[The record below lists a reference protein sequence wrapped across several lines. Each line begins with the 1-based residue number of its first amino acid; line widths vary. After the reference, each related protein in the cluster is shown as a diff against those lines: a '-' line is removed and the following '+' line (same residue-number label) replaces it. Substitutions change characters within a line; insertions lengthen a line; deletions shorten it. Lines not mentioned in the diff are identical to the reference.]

1 MGGVVQE
8 LTIGRHR
15 YVFGMDWYI
24 LEAEDLRHQI
34 DDISVKH
41 QTKIGVRTGN
51 AKTNPGVGF
60 LHGMKATGVCS
71 AAASLA
77 RQLDN
82 SIVVHPMKALGGP
95 PDLFWLVAIQD
106 KRVMPGSDAVLPA
119 DEIVPLVRRFRV
131 LGEFN
136 LVGNEDFFR
145 DNFKDMVE
153 GEDYFIQT
161 SITLSNMLNRHPVRV
176 RPIARQRR
184 KHIAIALTAV
194 AVIAMI
200 TVGYALWQKK
210 KQQEQFQQIEQP
222 TSVET
227 WRAQLPLARAQMIR
241 DFHQRLGDVTPA
253 RFADSV
259 LARIGRIEPI
269 IDDWFLSEIRCTRDS
284 CITTWVNNGLSNNEF
299 LWRELRKAG
308 TLTFDVS
315 GKQATLELPL
325 TIEADREERSSVEIA
340 ALPKQQEWLRV
351 HGSRLQE
358 LQAAG
363 IQVQLSEAVPSA
375 QFTVSPDGTA
385 LIGPDTT
392 FKHGRFRIQGRH
404 YFMIRDAVKRLT
416 ADYFAIEILQVR
428 FNNRQESQGWTLEG
442 NYVWK

>member
-1 MGGVVQE
+1 M
-8 LTIGRHR
+8 
-15 YVFGMDWYI
+15 
-24 LEAEDLRHQI
+24 
-34 DDISVKH
+34 IS
-41 QTKIGVRTGN
+41 
-51 AKTNPGVGF
+51 
-60 LHGMKATGVCS
+60 
-71 AAASLA
+71 
-77 RQLDN
+77 
-82 SIVVHPMKALGGP
+82 
-95 PDLFWLVAIQD
+95 
-106 KRVMPGSDAVLPA
+106 
-119 DEIVPLVRRFRV
+119 
-131 LGEFN
+131 
-136 LVGNEDFFR
+136 
-145 DNFKDMVE
+145 
-153 GEDYFIQT
+153 
-161 SITLSNMLNRHPVRV
+161 
-176 RPIARQRR
+176 
-184 KHIAIALTAV
+184 
-194 AVIAMI
+194 
-200 TVGYALWQKK
+200 
-210 KQQEQFQQIEQP
+210 
-222 TSVET
+222 
-227 WRAQLPLARAQMIR
+227 

>member
-24 LEAEDLRHQI
+24 LETEDVRRQI

-41 QTKIGVRTGN
+41 QTKIGARTGHP
-51 AKTNPGVGF
+51 KTNPGVGF
-60 LHGMKATGVCS
+60 LHGMKTSGVFS
-71 AAASLA
+71 AAASIA
-77 RQLDN
+77 RHMDN
-82 SIVVHPMKALGGP
+82 SIIVHPMKALGGP
-95 PDLFWLVAIQD
+95 PDLFWLVAVQD

-119 DEIVPLVRRFRV
+119 DEIIPLVRRFRV
-131 LGEFN
+131 LGEFA

-145 DNFKDMVE
+145 DNFRDLVE
-153 GEDYFIQT
+153 GEDYYIQT

-184 KHIAIALTAV
+184 KHIAMAMATA
-194 AVIAMI
+194 AVLA
-200 TVGYALWQKK
+200 TVSVGYVLWQKK

-222 TSVET
+222 TSIEM
-227 WRAQLPLARAQMIR
+227 WRAQLPLARAQMIEN
-241 DFHQRLGDVTPA
+241 FHQRLGEVTPE
-253 RFADSV
+253 RFVDGV
-259 LARIGRIEPI
+259 LDRIGRMEPI
-269 IDDWFLSEIRCTRDS
+269 IDDWYLSEVNCTRDS
-284 CITTWVNNGLSNNEF
+284 CTTRWVNNGLSNNEY
-299 LWRELRKAG
+299 LWQDLHKAG
-308 TLTFDVS
+308 TLSFDVT

-325 TIEADREERSSVEIA
+325 GIESDREEMSSVEIA
-340 ALPKQQEWLRV
+340 ALPKKQEWLRV

-363 IQVQLSEAVPSA
+363 LQVQLSEAVPSA
-375 QFTVSPDGTA
+375 QFMASPDGTG

-392 FKHGRFRIQGRH
+392 FQHGRVRIQGRH
-404 YFMIRDAVKRLT
+404 YFMIRDAVKRL
-416 ADYFAIEILQVR
+416 APDYFSIETLQVR
-428 FNNRQESQGWTLEG
+428 FNNRQEAQGWILEG